1 VGLRAGV
8 AAVST
13 NKAFT
18 GWTVYRGQMVLDDL
32 GSSLRGSLDKLQG
45 KTRLS
50 EEDVEEI
57 VKEIQRSLLSADVDV
72 DLVMEL
78 SDSIR
83 DRALG
88 EEPPAGTT
96 AKDHVLKIVYEEMV
110 DLVGESTELPLEEQ
124 TIVLA
129 GLQGSGKT
137 TTAAKMA
144 WWFSK
149 KGLRPAVIQ
158 TDTFR
163 PGAYDQAREMCE
175 RAEVDFYGDPD
186 AEDPVAIAEAGLEAT
201 DDADV
206 RIVDTSGRSGLND
219 ELVEELKQIE
229 AAVDTDRNLLV
240 LDAAIGQGATDQAR
254 AFGDAV
260 GIDGV
265 VITKL
270 DGTAKGGGAL
280 AAVDQTDSSI
290 AFLGTGEEVKDI
302 ERFEPSGFISRLLG
316 MGDLKQLSER
326 VERAMEETR
335 AEDDDWDPEDLMK
348 GEFTLK
354 DMRKQMNA
362 MNRMGP
368 LDQVMDMIPG
378 LGGGIKDQLPDD
390 AMDVTQDR
398 LRNFEVIM
406 DSMTEDELE
415 NPRSVGQ
422 SQIERIARGSG
433 TDEDAVRELL
443 EQHKMM
449 SRMMK
454 QFQGMGDGDMQR
466 MMKQMQGGGGGGGMG
481 GMGPFGD

>member
-1 VGLRAGV
+1 
-8 AAVST
+8 
-13 NKAFT
+13 
-18 GWTVYRGQMVLDDL
+18 MVLDDL
-32 GSSLRGSLDKLQG
+32 GSSLRGTLDKLQG
-45 KTRLS
+45 KTTLS
-50 EEDVEEI
+50 EADVEEI

-72 DLVMEL
+72 DLVMGL

-83 DRALG
+83 ERALE

-110 DLVGESTELPLEEQ
+110 ELVGESTDLPLEEQ

-163 PGAYDQAREMCE
+163 PGAYEQAREMCE

-186 AEDPVAIAEAGLEAT
+186 SDDPVDIARTGLEETA
-201 DDADV
+201 DADV
-206 RIVDTSGRSGLND
+206 HIVDTAGRHALEEALID
-219 ELVEELKQIE
+219 ELEEIE
-229 AAVDTDRNLLV
+229 SVADPDRNLLV
-240 LDAAIGQGATDQAR
+240 LDAAIGQGAKDQAER
-254 AFGDAV
+254 FHEAV

-326 VERAMEETR
+326 VERAMAETQEE
-335 AEDDDWDPEDLMK
+335 EDWDPEDLMK

-354 DMRKQMNA
+354 DMRNQMNA
-362 MNRMGP
+362 MNKMGP
-368 LDQVMDMIPG
+368 LDQVLDMIPG
-378 LGGGIKDQLPDD
+378 LGGGIKDQLPED
-390 AMDVTQDR
+390 AMDMTQDR
-398 LRNFEVIM
+398 LRDFEVIM
-406 DSMTEDELE
+406 DSMTETELE
-415 NPRSVGQ
+415 HPRAIGQ
-422 SQIERIARGSG
+422 SQIERIARGAG
-433 TDEDAVRELL
+433 KDEETVRELL

-449 SRMMK
+449 SQMMK

-466 MMKQMQGGGGGGGMG
+466 MMKQMQGGGGGGGGGLG

>member
-1 VGLRAGV
+1 
-8 AAVST
+8 
-13 NKAFT
+13 
-18 GWTVYRGQMVLDDL
+18 MVLDDL
-32 GSSLRGSLDKLQG
+32 GSSLRGTLDKLQG
-45 KTRLS
+45 KSRLS
-50 EEDVEEI
+50 EEDVEE
-57 VKEIQRSLLSADVDV
+57 VVTEIQRSLLSADVDV

-78 SDSIR
+78 SNSIR
-83 DRALG
+83 ERALE
-88 EEPPAGTT
+88 EEPPGGTT
-96 AKDHVLKIVYEEMV
+96 ARDHVLKIVYEEMV

-137 TTAAKMA
+137 TSAAKMA

-163 PGAYDQAREMCE
+163 PGAYDQAEEMCE

-186 AEDPVAIAEAGLEAT
+186 AEDPVEIAREGLEAT
-201 DDADV
+201 EDADV

-219 ELVEELKQIE
+219 ELVEELERIE
-229 AAVDTDRNLLV
+229 TAVDPDRNLLV
-240 LDAAIGQGATDQAR
+240 LDASIGQSAKDQAE

-290 AFLGTGEEVKDI
+290 AFLGTGEEVKDV
-302 ERFEPSGFISRLLG
+302 ERFEASGFISRLLG

-326 VERAMEETR
+326 VERAMEETQ
-335 AEDDDWDPEDLMK
+335 EEEDWDPEDLMK

-354 DMRKQMNA
+354 DMRNQMNA

-406 DSMTEDELE
+406 DSMTDDELE

-433 TDEDAVRELL
+433 TDEETVRELL

-466 MMKQMQGGGGGGGMG
+466 MMKQMQGGGGGGGGGMG